1 MHVAQSYELVTIYE
15 SLNIVRPTNQSL
27 GRGGVV
33 LYHVFTGQNLLL
45 YLSHASTFK
54 ANLSFLI
61 VQQVAFSYI
70 V

>member
-1 MHVAQSYELVTIYE
+1 MLHSHTGCNSIYE
-15 SLNIVRPTNQSL
+15 SLGTTRPADQSL
-27 GRGGVV
+27 GKGVV

-54 ANLSFLI
+54 ANLLFLI

-70 V
+70 I